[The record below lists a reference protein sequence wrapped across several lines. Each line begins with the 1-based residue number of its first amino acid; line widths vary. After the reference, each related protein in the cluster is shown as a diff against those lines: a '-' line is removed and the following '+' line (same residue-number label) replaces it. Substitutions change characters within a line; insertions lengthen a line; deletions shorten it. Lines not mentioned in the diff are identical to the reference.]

1 MPEQPEQPEQP
12 KQSGNWFAD
21 HALTSIITH
30 TILVAGTTWAAST
43 FILAENKIDSY
54 RVQAETAKSETETT
68 KAQVE
73 NEKTKTELYKSKVAV
88 LESEISRLDQIN
100 KQYLKWLESEPSSF
114 PALEKKI
121 AHLNETLKQQEVIA
135 ETLNC
140 EATNDDKSVE
150 DILPKSYEYASSFRT
165 GGAFVDPLTKV
176 SLGVTDLTSSNLITG
191 MLSIPGQKQ
200 IELEGIGAGYAHQF
214 TFDRKEYRIV
224 IESAIWV
231 NSEIKVSIHEM

>member
-1 MPEQPEQPEQP
+1 MSVQ
-12 KQSGNWFAD
+12 GRNWFAD
-21 HALTSIITH
+21 HAITSIIAH
-30 TILVAGTTWAAST
+30 TILVAGTTWAVST

-88 LESEISRLDQIN
+88 LESELSKLDQVN

-121 AHLNETLKQQEVIA
+121 AYLEEALKQQEVIA
-135 ETLNC
+135 ETQNC
-140 EATNDDKSVE
+140 EATCDDKSVE
-150 DILPKSYEYASSFRT
+150 SIQSKSYEYSSSFRT

-176 SLGVTDLTSSNLITG
+176 SLGVTDLNSSNLVTG

-200 IELEGIGAGYAHQF
+200 IELKGIGAGYAYQF
-214 TFDRKEYRIV
+214 TFDQKEYRIV

-231 NSEIKVSIHEM
+231 SSEIKVSIHEM